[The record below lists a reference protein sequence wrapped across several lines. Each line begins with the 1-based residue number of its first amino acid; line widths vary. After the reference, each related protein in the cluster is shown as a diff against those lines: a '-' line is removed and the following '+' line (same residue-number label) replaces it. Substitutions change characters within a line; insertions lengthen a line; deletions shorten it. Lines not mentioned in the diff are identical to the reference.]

1 MTKSSFHSLSSFLW
15 LTLLLGLLNGCATL
29 PDVNVM
35 MDDAP
40 EHKVADRIVSAKG
53 LLSAKQSKVLVERLK
68 RSAGDIDIL
77 ERYTALIESISE
89 SPLTKGNKT
98 AILMDGMA
106 TYAAMFKIIEDAK
119 DHINI
124 ETFILEDIE
133 DDSGR
138 KLSDIL
144 LQKQAEGVQV
154 NILYDSKG
162 TFSTPAAFF
171 DKLRDGGI
179 QLVEFSPINPL
190 KARGKWRLATSD
202 HRKIM
207 IADGQVAIMGGVNI
221 SKVYSTSLSSPS
233 KSETDADIFWRDT
246 DVMIEGP
253 AVEELQ
259 KLFVQSWES
268 QQGPQLGTL
277 NFYPGSQNEGTALV
291 RILGSSPGE
300 LNRLTYIMY
309 VAALTFAEKS
319 LHMTNAYFIPDEQAL
334 TALSDAAIQ
343 GVDVKIILAG
353 TTDSAVAK
361 YAGEHNYSTLLK
373 SGVRLYKRRDVLLHA
388 KTMVIDGVWST
399 IGSTNMDF
407 WSFSN
412 NDEVNAVILSPGF
425 ATEMEDMFENDLAQ
439 SDEILW
445 EEWRKRSLLT
455 KAKEWAASLLT
466 RWL

>member
-1 MTKSSFHSLSSFLW
+1 MTKSSLYSLPSLW
-15 LTLLLGLLNGCATL
+15 LTLLFGLLSGCATL

-35 MDDAP
+35 MDEAP

-53 LLSAKQSKVLVERLK
+53 VLSAKQSKVLVERLK
-68 RSAGDIDIL
+68 QSAGDIDIL

-89 SPLTKGNKT
+89 SPLTKGNKV
-98 AILMDGMA
+98 AILMDGKA
-106 TYAAMFKIIEDAK
+106 TYAAMFKIIEEAQ

-207 IADGQVAIMGGVNI
+207 IADGLVAIMGGVNI

-233 KSETDADIFWRDT
+233 SGETDADIPWRDT
-246 DVMIEGP
+246 DVRIEGP

-259 KLFVQSWES
+259 KLFVESWES

-277 NFYPGSQNEGTALV
+277 NFFPGSKNEGTALV

-319 LHMTNAYFIPDEQAL
+319 LYMTNAYFIPDKQAL
-334 TALSDAAIQ
+334 TALSDAAKQ

-353 TTDSAVAK
+353 TSDSSLAQ
-361 YAGEHNYSTLLK
+361 YAGQYNYSDLLK
-373 SGVRLYKRRDVLLHA
+373 SGVRLFHRRDVLLHS

-399 IGSTNMDF
+399 VGSTNMDF

-425 ATEMEDMFENDLAQ
+425 ATEMQNMFENDLIQ

-445 EEWRKRSLLT
+445 EEWKKRSLLT
-455 KAKEWAASLLT
+455 KAKEWAANLFT